1 MACAGR
7 AMPSP
12 FSKRMLQQVELALR
26 GDCQCAVTLDEL
38 RLEASASGLTGVEI
52 DAALAQRSFDVRTS
66 ALVSLA
72 CAIKSANAAA
82 LESARQQAATLGWS
96 DKEIAE
102 FGRIAK
108 GMIDAPTP
116 SPFTAASRRED
127 PHVAAKP

>member
-1 MACAGR
+1 
-7 AMPSP
+7 MPSP

-26 GDCQCAVTLDEL
+26 SDCQCAITLDEL

-82 LESARQQAATLGWS
+82 LESARQQAADLGWS
-96 DKEIAE
+96 AKEIAS
-102 FGRIAK
+102 FARIAK

-116 SPFTAASRRED
+116 RSSAAFSNRED
-127 PHVAAKP
+127 RNVAAKQ

>member
-26 GDCQCAVTLDEL
+26 SDCQCAITLDEL
-38 RLEASASGLTGVEI
+38 RIEASAAGLTGVEI

-96 DKEIAE
+96 DEEIAE
-102 FGRIAK
+102 FARIAR

-116 SPFTAASRRED
+116 SPSAAASRRED
-127 PHVAAKP
+127 RHAAAKP